1 MKRRMLVLGIGGVL
15 ALAVLLLLGQL
26 GFPEAFVLAW
36 MILVAAVV
44 LACRQEFIEVG
55 PVWPPEKRSRNPRGS
70 EVSRMAWAINTRTGV
85 AGHVVVRRVQSV
97 LRRRLAL
104 RGLDLDDPA
113 QHARIDALLG
123 EGVRDALHRREVQR
137 TDIEIVLD
145 AIDRIPN
152 DTEETG

>member
-1 MKRRMLVLGIGGVL
+1 MKRRILVLGIGGVL
-15 ALAVLLLLGQL
+15 ALAVLLVLGQL
-26 GFPEAFVLAW
+26 GFPVPFVLAW
-36 MILVAAVV
+36 MVVVVTVV
-44 LACRQEFIEVG
+44 LACRQEFIEIG
-55 PVWPPEKRSRNPRGS
+55 PVWPPEKPSRGSRGS

-104 RGLDLDDPA
+104 HGLDLDDPA

-145 AIDRIPN
+145 AIGRIPN

>member
-1 MKRRMLVLGIGGVL
+1 MKRRILILGVGGLLALIVFLVLGW
-15 ALAVLLLLGQL
+15 L
-26 GFPEAFVLAW
+26 GFPTPFVLAW
-36 MILVAAVV
+36 MIIVVAVV

-55 PVWPPEKRSRNPRGS
+55 SAWPPEKPGRNSRGS
-70 EVSRMAWAINTRTGV
+70 EVSRLAWAINTRTGV

-113 QHARIDALLG
+113 QHARIDAILG
-123 EGVRDALHRREVQR
+123 EGVREALHRREVQR